1 MLGAQEISEVVDIGL
16 LISWAE
22 LWLNLR
28 FNAQQL
34 RQWRRGLDRALH
46 ARRID
51 RVDTAI
57 LEQCRKRGSATLS
70 SIRQRDIRD
79 TFLPHGIGVAHEE
92 NRLLR
97 VHLGLD
103 LLAHRTPEQI
113 GPPPA
118 SIPPAPER
126 PA

>member
-34 RQWRRGLDRALH
+34 RQWCRGLDRALH
-46 ARRID
+46 GRRID

-57 LEQCRKRGSATLS
+57 LEQRRKRGSAMLS
-70 SIRQRDIRD
+70 SIRQRAIRV
-79 TFLPHGIGVAHEE
+79 TFLPHGIGVAHEK
-92 NRLLR
+92 NSLLR
-97 VHLGLD
+97 PGSD
-103 LLAHRTPEQI
+103 AKN
-113 GPPPA
+113 
-118 SIPPAPER
+118 
-126 PA
+126 